1 MKCSFSSRSLHV
13 GVLAIALSFG
23 PAATQAADDHDHKLG
38 IQLFQLCSACHGPQ
52 GHGNRVLMA
61 PAIAGLPEWYVVNQ
75 LRKFKNGG
83 RGAHP
88 ADISGLRMRP
98 MARTLDS
105 GRDKERNRKE
115 VDVHTV
121 AHYVSELK
129 PKQPQDTLE
138 GGDPARGKT
147 TYLLCMA
154 CHGEKS
160 EGKKELKAPTQVY
173 LEDWYMLEQLKK
185 FKRGLRGA
193 NPKDIEGMTMRPIL
207 VAALQKAKADAE
219 REGVSITDEQAM
231 KDVVAYIRQT
241 ARETATEKPKPASTP
256 TSTPAKPK

>member
-1 MKCSFSSRSLHV
+1 MKCSFSSRPLHV

-38 IQLFQLCSACHGPQ
+38 IQLFQLCSACHGPE
-52 GHGNRVLMA
+52 GHGNRELLA

-98 MARTLDS
+98 MARTLDA
-105 GRDKERNRKE
+105 GRNKERNRKE
-115 VDVHTV
+115 IDVHAI
-121 AHYVSELK
+121 AHFVSELE
-129 PKQPQDTLE
+129 PRQPMDELE
-138 GGDPARGKT
+138 GGDPVRGKT
-147 TYLLCMA
+147 LYVNCIS
-154 CHGEKS
+154 CHGTP
-160 EGKKELKAPTQVY
+160 ELRKAMKAPPQTY

-193 NPKDIEGMTMRPIL
+193 NPKDIEGMTMRPIVMATL
-207 VAALQKAKADAE
+207 P
-219 REGVSITDEQAM
+219 DEQAM
-231 KDVVAYIRQT
+231 KDVIAYVREI
-241 ARETATEKPKPASTP
+241 AREATESEVKPASTP
-256 TSTPAKPK
+256 TATPAKQE

>member
-1 MKCSFSSRSLHV
+1 MKVWFRPSIRKHLRKVSF
-13 GVLAIALSFG
+13 LAFALPLST
-23 PAATQAADDHDHKLG
+23 PMAQADGDHDHKLA

-52 GHGNRVLMA
+52 GHGNRELMA

-75 LRKFKNGG
+75 LKKFRNGG

-98 MARTLDS
+98 MARTLIKD
-105 GRDKERNRKE
+105 GDLFA
-115 VDVHTV
+115 V
-121 AHYVSELK
+121 AHYVAELK
-129 PKQPQDTLE
+129 PKQPKDELE
-138 GGDPARGKT
+138 GGDPTRGKG
-147 TYLLCMA
+147 TYDLLCST
-154 CHGEKS
+154 CHGLKS

-207 VAALQKAKADAE
+207 LVALEKAKADAK
-219 REGVSITDEQAM
+219 GQGISITDEQAM